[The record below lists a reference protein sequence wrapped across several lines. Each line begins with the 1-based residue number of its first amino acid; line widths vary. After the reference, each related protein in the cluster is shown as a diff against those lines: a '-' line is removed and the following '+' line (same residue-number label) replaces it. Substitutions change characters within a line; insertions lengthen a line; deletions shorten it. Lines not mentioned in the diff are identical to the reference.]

1 LRDRDRYDESHLP
14 WEGDT
19 LRRYMVESATGA
31 RIKAR
36 SMLFDLY
43 GDFAVEAG
51 RAGVMRLG
59 ALVRLATSLGV
70 NEMAVRSAKARMV
83 LDGWLR
89 VERLGRESAYA
100 LTERGQQAVER
111 SRRRLFTD
119 PDAWWNGTWYV
130 VALSVPEARRDVRDR
145 LRKELSWLGFGSPS
159 SSLYVCTHDY
169 REDAVR
175 LARDADALEFVQV
188 YQAEAFWP
196 EDPRRLVER
205 SWDNLAEVNRR
216 YEQFLDTFAPQLARV
231 RTLRRTDDLDD
242 REAFNLRFALA
253 KQFRDCLGDDPDLP
267 LDLLPAAWNGVAAR
281 LLFRE
286 FYSLVSPAA
295 LRYFDAVCD
304 GAAQSGVNAA

>member
-1 LRDRDRYDESHLP
+1 
-14 WEGDT
+14 
-19 LRRYMVESATGA
+19 MVESASGA

-43 GDFAVEAG
+43 GGFAVEDG
-51 RAGVMRLG
+51 RGGVMRLG

-83 LDGWLR
+83 QEGWLR

-100 LTERGQQAVER
+100 LTERGQQEVAR
-111 SRRRLFTD
+111 GRQRLFSE

-145 LRKELSWLGFGSPS
+145 LRKDLLWLGFGSPS
-159 SSLYVCTHDY
+159 SSLYVSTHDY

-175 LARDADALEFVQV
+175 LARDAEALEYVQV

-205 SWDNLAEVNRR
+205 AWDNLAEVNRR

-231 RTLRRTDDLDD
+231 RAQSKANDLDG
-242 REAFNLRFALA
+242 REAFNLRFSLA
-253 KQFRDCLGDDPDLP
+253 TQFRACLGDDPDLP

-286 FYSLVSPAA
+286 FYSLVTPAA
-295 LRYFDAVCD
+295 LRYFDAVCT
-304 GAAQSGVNAA
+304 GTARSGVNAA

>member
-1 LRDRDRYDESHLP
+1 
-14 WEGDT
+14 
-19 LRRYMVESATGA
+19 MVESASGA

-43 GDFAVEAG
+43 GDFAVEDG
-51 RAGVMRLG
+51 RAGVIRLA
-59 ALVRLATSLGV
+59 ALVRLATSVGV

-83 LDGWLR
+83 QEGWLR
-89 VERLGRESAYA
+89 VERVGRESAYA
-100 LTERGQQAVER
+100 LTERGQSEVQ
-111 SRRRLFTD
+111 RRRQRLFTE

-145 LRKELSWLGFGSPS
+145 LRKELSWFGFGSPS
-159 SSLYVCTHDY
+159 SSLYVSTHDY

-175 LARDADALEFVQV
+175 LAREADALEYVQV

-205 SWDNLAEVNRR
+205 AWDNLAEVNAR
-216 YEQFLDTFAPQLARV
+216 YGRFLDTFAPQLARV
-231 RTLRRTDDLDD
+231 RALCRTDELAD

-253 KQFRDCLGDDPDLP
+253 KQFRECLGDDPDLP
-267 LDLLPAAWNGVAAR
+267 LDLLPAAWNGVAGR

-295 LRYFDAVCD
+295 LRYFDAVCEGTARSD
-304 GAAQSGVNAA
+304 VNAA

>member
-1 LRDRDRYDESHLP
+1 MLNCAL
-14 WEGDT
+14 
-19 LRRYMVESATGA
+19 MVESATGA

-43 GDFAVEAG
+43 GDFAVENG
-51 RAGVMRLG
+51 RGGVMRLG

-83 LDGWLR
+83 QEGWLR
-89 VERLGRESAYA
+89 VERVGRESAYA
-100 LTERGQQAVER
+100 LTERGQQEVER
-111 SRRRLFTD
+111 GRQRLFTD

-159 SSLYVCTHDY
+159 SSLYVSTHDY

-205 SWDNLAEVNRR
+205 AWGNLAEVNGR
-216 YEQFLDTFAPQLARV
+216 YGQFLNTFAPQLARV
-231 RTLRRTDDLDD
+231 RAQSRADDLED

-253 KQFRDCLGDDPDLP
+253 TQFRACLGDDPDLP

-295 LRYFDAVCD
+295 LRYFDAVCV
-304 GAAQSGVNAA
+304 GNALGNTHLRKTG